1 MMEYLKKYGWIALLT
16 VLFDFVAFMLWQS
29 YLSTGAIY
37 IDKYNFT
44 YTGEAA
50 HTLLASM
57 TLFAT
62 VCTYYFIKSLI
73 LFHRNR

>member
-16 VLFDFVAFMLWQS
+16 VLSDFLAFIHWQS
-29 YLSTGAIY
+29 YLSTGAIHSN
-37 IDKYNFT
+37 KYNFT
-44 YTGEAA
+44 YAGEAA
-50 HTLLASM
+50 HTLLASL
-57 TLFAT
+57 TLFST

>member
-1 MMEYLKKYGWIALLT
+1 MMEYLKKYGWIALT
-16 VLFDFVAFMLWQS
+16 AVMADFVAFIYWQS
-29 YLSTGAIY
+29 YLSTGSIH
-37 IDKYNFT
+37 DSKHNFT
-44 YTGEAA
+44 FTGEAA
-50 HTLLASM
+50 HSLLAIM